1 MVVMLVSAL
10 RGLHGLVVCLPVCLG
25 FGLCHVGLYHVGL
38 CHGMTAVLLA
48 QDAPGVGPAGL
59 GVENPQDDNWETD
72 IDVAIAAAKLD
83 GKHLLLDFTG
93 SDWCPPCIRLED
105 EVLSQ
110 AAFLT
115 EAKKSFH
122 LVKLDF
128 PQNQALVPVK
138 LMEKNQQWMKVLGV
152 DGFPTIVLM
161 DNQARP
167 FGFIGYTAG
176 GPPAFLELMQQRLAA
191 KTRFDQLLQQANAAA
206 GAEKAQLLDQALE
219 ALGIS
224 IGQAHYK
231 DLVEMILELDAEF
244 QVGLREKYRGDLDA
258 EQRKAI
264 LADLLL
270 MVRLRTPADVLAVI
284 DEMVAEIPMT
294 PQMEA
299 LVLQIRVDLERKSG
313 LVSEA
318 VSSLDRLAELYDQDQ
333 DAWQRVM
340 VRKFYLLLSHGDSD
354 LAMATL
360 DSALTARPRSPR
372 LFLARGDWLQK
383 QQQNQPAL
391 LSYDQ
396 GLALS
401 GDQPDLRWELT
412 AAKADVM
419 FEAGHG
425 DPAVALLEEYAS
437 NERFPADLRAKSL
450 VHKAIFLRQQGK
462 GRAALLSENKALGL
476 IDSPKRRAEL
486 ERLIQEVRSSFPLTA
501 TSG

>member
-1 MVVMLVSAL
+1 
-10 RGLHGLVVCLPVCLG
+10 
-25 FGLCHVGLYHVGL
+25 
-38 CHGMTAVLLA
+38 
-48 QDAPGVGPAGL
+48 
-59 GVENPQDDNWETD
+59 
-72 IDVAIAAAKLD
+72 
-83 GKHLLLDFTG
+83 
-93 SDWCPPCIRLED
+93 
-105 EVLSQ
+105 
-110 AAFLT
+110 
-115 EAKKSFH
+115 
-122 LVKLDF
+122 
-128 PQNQALVPVK
+128 
-138 LMEKNQQWMKVLGV
+138 
-152 DGFPTIVLM
+152 
-161 DNQARP
+161 
-167 FGFIGYTAG
+167 
-176 GPPAFLELMQQRLAA
+176 
-191 KTRFDQLLQQANAAA
+191 
-206 GAEKAQLLDQALE
+206 
-219 ALGIS
+219 
-224 IGQAHYK
+224 
-231 DLVEMILELDAEF
+231 
-244 QVGLREKYRGDLDA
+244 
-258 EQRKAI
+258 
-264 LADLLL
+264 
-270 MVRLRTPADVLAVI
+270 
-284 DEMVAEIPMT
+284 
-294 PQMEA
+294 
-299 LVLQIRVDLERKSG
+299 VLQIRVDLERKSG
-313 LVSEA
+313 LISEA

-383 QQQNQPAL
+383 QQQNQAAL

-437 NERFPADLRAKSL
+437 NERFPADLRAKAL

-486 ERLIQEVRSSFPLTA
+486 ERLIQEVRNSFPLTA